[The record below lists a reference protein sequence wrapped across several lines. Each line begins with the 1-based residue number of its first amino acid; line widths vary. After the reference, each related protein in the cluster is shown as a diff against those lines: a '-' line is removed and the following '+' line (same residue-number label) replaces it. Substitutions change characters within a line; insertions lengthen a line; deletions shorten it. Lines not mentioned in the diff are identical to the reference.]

1 MNKIDMALNLKSFVE
16 KRYNLEIGEIAS
28 LEIIKYIY
36 ENMESHI
43 YHSLKSTVKKEVTE
57 ELINTLK
64 EVNTYD

>member
-1 MNKIDMALNLKSFVE
+1 MNKIDMALNLKRFVE
-16 KRYNLEIGEIAS
+16 KKYNLEIGEIAS
-28 LEIIKYIY
+28 LEIVKYIY

-43 YHSLKSTVKKEVTE
+43 YYSLQSTIRKEVTE